1 VSTGPKR
8 KPGRPRTRPDGQ
20 PLRMRIWRCGD
31 DDYEE
36 LVRKPARELG
46 VSESEY
52 VRRKVFGR

>member
-1 VSTGPKR
+1 
-8 KPGRPRTRPDGQ
+8 
-20 PLRMRIWRCGD
+20 MRIWRCGD